1 MTKIGL
7 GNQRNL
13 LRIQIIKSCRW
24 SKKILQKNQEMK
36 NLELIG
42 ENNRRKIRNKIKF

>member
-13 LRIQIIKSCRW
+13 LRIPIIKSCRW
-24 SKKILQKNQEMK
+24 SKKICKKSRDEKL
-36 NLELIG
+36 G
-42 ENNRRKIRNKIKF
+42 THWRKQ